1 MPVTPEQIARIFK
14 TEIRDTDDELSSF
27 GFIQIERMGDNQWW
41 VGIDT
46 VDGKYISVTFTT
58 PRAHIKSTMEV
69 TARSS
74 VAAQLIIKALEP
86 VHL

>member
-14 TEIRDTDDELSSF
+14 TEIRDTDDELFAF
-27 GFIQIERMGDNQWW
+27 GFIHFERMAGNQWW
-41 VGIDT
+41 IGIDT
-46 VDGKYISVTFTT
+46 VDGKYIAVWLTT
-58 PRAHIKSTMEV
+58 PRAKIKSTMEV
-69 TARSS
+69 EAKSF